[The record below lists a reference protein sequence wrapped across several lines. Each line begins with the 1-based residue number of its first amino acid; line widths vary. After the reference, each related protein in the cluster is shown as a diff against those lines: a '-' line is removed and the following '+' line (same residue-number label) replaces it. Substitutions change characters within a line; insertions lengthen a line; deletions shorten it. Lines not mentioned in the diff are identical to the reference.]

1 MKLIPM
7 YSPKLSKYGTYLE
20 GPWQKLAVTYYP
32 KARFVE
38 MAVKTIGFTD
48 NTRVPKP

>member
-7 YSPKLSKYGTYLE
+7 YSSKLSKPGAYLE
-20 GPWQKLAVTYYP
+20 GPWQKRTVTYYP
-32 KARFVE
+32 DPNFVE
-38 MAVKTIGFTD
+38 ISGKTIGFTD

>member
-7 YSPKLSKYGTYLE
+7 FSSNLSKPEAYLE
-20 GPWQKLAVTYYP
+20 GPWKEMTVTYYP
-32 KARFVE
+32 MTIFVE
-38 MAVKTIGFTD
+38 IAVKTIGFTD